1 MESFEENIDFESAS
15 VYNTENEASNGGVA
29 MTAREALSVA
39 LKGTGKTQAEAA
51 VKMGWVPQQL
61 SARLMRGSMRA
72 DEFLQIMDAIGVDVI
87 LKVRDT
93 DEVLRTHVAGAG
105 RRVRAMVNRVI
116 YDTEAA
122 DALANNFYADGVNEY
137 NDGKAMELYIDREGR
152 YFFAEYTNWEGAKDR
167 ITPVVASDAAAFIER
182 YGTELHKKPK
192 KLEADEQTPATDEQ

>member
-1 MESFEENIDFESAS
+1 MGYWEENIDFVSDS
-15 VYNTENEASNGGVA
+15 VYDTENEALNGGVA
-29 MTAREALSVA
+29 MTSREALSVA

-61 SARLMRGSMRA
+61 SARLMRGSLRA
-72 DEFLQIMDAIGVDVI
+72 DEFLEIMDAIGVDVI

-93 DEVLRTHVAGAG
+93 DEVLRTHVTGAG

-182 YGTELHKKPK
+182 YGTELHKKPSTP
-192 KLEADEQTPATDEQ
+192 EPEERAEDTNEQ

>member
-1 MESFEENIDFESAS
+1 MECFNENIDFESAS
-15 VYNTENEASNGGVA
+15 VYNTENSASNGGVA
-29 MTAREALSVA
+29 MTSREALSVA

-61 SARLMRGSMRA
+61 SARLMRESLRA
-72 DEFLQIMDAIGVDVI
+72 DEFLEIMDAIGVDVV

-93 DEVLRTHVAGAG
+93 GEVLRAHTAGAG
-105 RRVRAMVNRVI
+105 RRVRMMVNRVI

-152 YFFAEYTNWEGAKDR
+152 YFFAEYTNWEGVKDR
-167 ITPVVASDAAAFIER
+167 ITPVAAPDAAAFIER

-192 KLEADEQTPATDEQ
+192 APDADEQIHETNEQ